1 MTLEVTFDLMNGVC
15 LLFARLPAI
24 QVLPSHLIIPS
35 NIPIAINY
43 LSTEGPLVQGL
54 THILLGYSRNFLSLL
69 HHQMTP
75 VSTWTPMYKHLAAL
89 GRIGRADSGKA
100 IDSN

>member
-1 MTLEVTFDLMNGVC
+1 MTLEVTFGFMNGVC

-24 QVLPSHLIIPS
+24 QVLPSHSVIPS

-54 THILLGYSRNFLSLL
+54 THILLAYSRNFLSLL
-69 HHQMTP
+69 HHQMLLKLTLP
-75 VSTWTPMYKHLAAL
+75 SVHGPQYTNTLRHCAGLE
-89 GRIGRADSGKA
+89 GRNI
-100 IDSN
+100 